1 MPEFLVIGFRHSFG
15 TKRSGEQYD
24 DYIVFCTR
32 DAIATENEVGQ
43 AVEIVR
49 IPATLF
55 CSKPVSVGDVISP
68 AYNRTGDVIA
78 Y

>member
-1 MPEFLVIGFRHSFG
+1 MNNFLVIGYRHSFG

-24 DYIVFCTR
+24 DYIVFCVR
-32 DAIATENEVGQ
+32 DANPQDNEVGQ

-49 IPATLF
+49 VPAPLYLQ
-55 CSKPVSVGDVISP
+55 KPISVNDTISP
-68 AYNRTGDVIA
+68 AYNRNGILIF

>member
-1 MPEFLVIGFRHSFG
+1 MNFKVIGYRHSFG

-32 DAIATENEVGQ
+32 PGVPEENEVGDS
-43 AVEIVR
+43 VEIVR
-49 IPATLF
+49 VPASYFGVNAVT
-55 CSKPVSVGDVISP
+55 VGDEISP
-68 AYNRTGDVIA
+68 VYDRMGRFVS